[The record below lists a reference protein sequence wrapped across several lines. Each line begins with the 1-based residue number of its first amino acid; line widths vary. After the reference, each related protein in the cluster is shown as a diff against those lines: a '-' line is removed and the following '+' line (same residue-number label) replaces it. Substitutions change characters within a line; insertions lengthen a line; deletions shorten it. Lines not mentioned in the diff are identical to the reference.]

1 MNVDDP
7 LTPRHVAVL
16 DAASAGVTAALLI
29 LAAAGVAGP
38 ARLLLALAFVTFVP
52 GWALLGHLPLAHG
65 VALLALVVALSLTI
79 CTTLAQSLL
88 WLRWWNPGA
97 MLAVLAAVSL
107 AVLMVQLAAAPL
119 APVRR

>member
-1 MNVDDP
+1 MTADDP
-7 LTPRHVAVL
+7 LTSRHVAVL
-16 DAASAGVTAALLI
+16 DAAGAGLTAALLI

-65 VALLALVVALSLTI
+65 VARLALVVALSLTI
-79 CTTLAQSLL
+79 CTALAQALL

-97 MLAVLAAVSL
+97 MLAVLAAATL
-107 AVLMVQLAAAPL
+107 TVLMVRLAAAPL
-119 APVRR
+119 ARVRR